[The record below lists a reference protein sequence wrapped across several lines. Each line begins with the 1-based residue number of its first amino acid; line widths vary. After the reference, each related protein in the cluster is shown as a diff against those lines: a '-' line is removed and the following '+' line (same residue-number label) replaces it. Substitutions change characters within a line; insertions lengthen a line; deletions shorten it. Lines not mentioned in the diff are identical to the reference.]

1 MSVRFS
7 VLLICVVLAAPLQTG
22 EVGINKPT
30 LGKVALDCCRVW
42 GKECGKPAADAY
54 CKPRGYLSAI

>member
-30 LGKVALDCCRVW
+30 LGKVALATAVFGARSA
-42 GKECGKPAADAY
+42 ESRPQTPTASPAATWV
-54 CKPRGYLSAI
+54 P